1 MTLKTLLPPNEG
13 TADRAVR
20 VVLGIGLL
28 SLVFVG
34 PQTLLGLIGLVPL
47 VTGLV
52 GSCPI
57 YRIFGVDTC
66 GDKGC
71 ET

>member
-1 MTLKTLLPPNEG
+1 MAGQFFSRNEHKL
-13 TADRAVR
+13 DRAGR

-34 PQTLLGLIGLVPL
+34 PQTYWGLIGLVPL

-52 GSCPI
+52 GTCPLYSALGISTCPRDGSC
-57 YRIFGVDTC
+57 
-66 GDKGC
+66 
-71 ET
+71 